1 LHFLA
6 GLVISGSRNQ
16 ENPGMREK
24 LMDALKVA
32 MKAKESSKISTI
44 RMVQA
49 AIKDLEIAN
58 RTKPNAETTDADIA
72 TLLAKLVKQREESAK
87 IYDDGGRPEL
97 AAKEREE
104 IAIIGEFMPQQLG
117 EAEVVEIIKGII
129 AEVGAESMKDMGKV
143 MAALK
148 ERYPGQLDFG
158 KASGQIKSLLS

>member
-1 LHFLA
+1 
-6 GLVISGSRNQ
+6 
-16 ENPGMREK
+16 MREK

-32 MKAKESSKISTI
+32 MKAKESTRVSTI

-58 RTKPNAETTDADIA
+58 RTKPNSETTDGDIA
-72 TLLAKLVKQREESAK
+72 SLLSKLVKQREESAK
-87 IYDDGGRPEL
+87 IYDEGGRPEL

-104 IAIIGEFMPQQLG
+104 IAIIGEFMPKQFS
-117 EAEVVEIIKGII
+117 EAEVIEIIKGII
-129 AEVGAESMKDMGKV
+129 VEMGAASMKDMGKV

-158 KASGQIKSLLS
+158 KASGQIKGLLS

>member
-1 LHFLA
+1 
-6 GLVISGSRNQ
+6 
-16 ENPGMREK
+16 MREK
-24 LMDALKVA
+24 LMDALKAA
-32 MKAKESSKISTI
+32 MKAKESIRISTI

-58 RTKPNAETTDADIA
+58 RVKPNPETTDGDIA
-72 TLLAKLVKQREESAK
+72 SLLSKLVKQREESAK

-104 IAIIGEFMPQQLG
+104 IAIIGEFMPKQLS
-117 EAEVVEIIKGII
+117 EAEVIDIIKGII
-129 AEVGAESMKDMGKV
+129 AETGASSIKDMGKV

-158 KASGQIKSLLS
+158 KASGQIKGLLG